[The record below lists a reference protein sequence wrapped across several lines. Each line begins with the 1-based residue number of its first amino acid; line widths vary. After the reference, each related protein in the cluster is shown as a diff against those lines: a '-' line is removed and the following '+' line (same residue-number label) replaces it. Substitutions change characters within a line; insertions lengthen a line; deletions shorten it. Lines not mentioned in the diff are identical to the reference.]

1 MNQGKYLYAV
11 EKFGVAVRAL
21 VGAGDVRLRLYE
33 AYESILPLQ
42 PRDLPEHLRSEFIE
56 VKEALSLMPPEQE
69 DQGTLSATLR
79 AMSDEE
85 ADRLAK
91 RFYEIY
97 DQVNAAS
104 YGGD

>member
-1 MNQGKYLYAV
+1 
-11 EKFGVAVRAL
+11 
-21 VGAGDVRLRLYE
+21 
-33 AYESILPLQ
+33 
-42 PRDLPEHLRSEFIE
+42 
-56 VKEALSLMPPEQE
+56 MPPKQE

-104 YGGD
+104 YGED

>member
-1 MNQGKYLYAV
+1 
-11 EKFGVAVRAL
+11 
-21 VGAGDVRLRLYE
+21 
-33 AYESILPLQ
+33 
-42 PRDLPEHLRSEFIE
+42 
-56 VKEALSLMPPEQE
+56 
-69 DQGTLSATLR
+69 
-79 AMSDEE
+79 MSDEE